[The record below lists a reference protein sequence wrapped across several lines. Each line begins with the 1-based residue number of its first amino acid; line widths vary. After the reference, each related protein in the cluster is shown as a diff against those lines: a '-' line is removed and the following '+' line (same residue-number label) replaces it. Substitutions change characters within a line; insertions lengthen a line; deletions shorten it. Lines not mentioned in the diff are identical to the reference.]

1 MTDMEKQ
8 IEIPEAEIGASGYTK
23 LAWKIW
29 EQTKLPMTQCETID
43 RIVREQGYIK
53 KNDDTVQVVRC
64 KDCIW
69 RQHLEP
75 SGGFH
80 HNGESV
86 VYCMLNRRPTREDG
100 YCNAGMRG

>member
-1 MTDMEKQ
+1 MAEKQ
-8 IEIPEAEIGASGYTK
+8 KSMEEQIKETKSILYWHVGAVNCTDEDFERCAK
-23 LAWKIW
+23 AIVLRHNK
-29 EQTKLPMTQCETID
+29 QTEDM
-43 RIVREQGYIK
+43 
-53 KNDDTVQVVRC
+53 VQIVRC
-64 KDCIW
+64 KNCIW